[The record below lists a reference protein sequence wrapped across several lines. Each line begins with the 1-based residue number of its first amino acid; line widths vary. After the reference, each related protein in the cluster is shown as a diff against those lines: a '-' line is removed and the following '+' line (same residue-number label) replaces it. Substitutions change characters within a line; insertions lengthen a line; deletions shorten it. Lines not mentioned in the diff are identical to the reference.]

1 MNGLFHPQTP
11 GELSPQNWQL
21 LSAYLDG
28 QLSGR
33 EKALIE
39 QQLQR
44 EPAWRE
50 GLETLRKTR
59 AVLRAAPRR
68 RAPRNFTLSP
78 ALAQQPRSGW
88 LLPFFRF
95 SSAFAT
101 LLVLLSFALQYL
113 PGRAVPTAVYL
124 ESDAALQNSQ
134 AVQNSGTPPPLI
146 VWGGPQA
153 YVPLQEGYNQPG
165 YGGMGG
171 GGGNDG
177 GAAASMPPPAS
188 ARQEASAAKT
198 IAGGEAPPP
207 VLSAPEA
214 VSAGMQPEAASMSAT
229 GPSVTAADAAPE
241 AMPAEQAAPTSPPAP
256 TATPAPSAT
265 PIAVPEA
272 EQLSDLVSG
281 AGPILGVRPGAEAQA
296 SNSQS
301 VQSLPTP
308 LPIPPAAPPGRT
320 VDWPLVRTLLLAC
333 ALGSLL
339 AVFVLQRKA
348 RR

>member
-1 MNGLFHPQTP
+1 MNGLFHPRTP

-28 QLSGR
+28 QISDR

-39 QQLQR
+39 QRLQR

-59 AVLRAAPRR
+59 SVLRAAPRR

-78 ALAQQPRSGW
+78 ALAQPPRAGW

-153 YVPLQEGYNQPG
+153 YVPLREGYNLPG
-165 YGGMGG
+165 YGGMGR

-177 GAAASMPPPAS
+177 GAPASLPPPAS
-188 ARQEASAAKT
+188 ARQESSAAKT

-214 VSAGMQPEAASMSAT
+214 VSAGMQPEAASMSAAA
-229 GPSVTAADAAPE
+229 PSAAAPE
-241 AMPAEQAAPTSPPAP
+241 AVTAAQAAPT
-256 TATPAPSAT
+256 T
-265 PIAVPEA
+265 VPEA
-272 EQLSDLVSG
+272 EQSAGLVNG

-296 SNSQS
+296 ANSQS
-301 VQSLPTP
+301 LQSLPTP
-308 LPIPPAAPPGRT
+308 LPIRPATPPGRA
-320 VDWPLVRTLLLAC
+320 VDWPLVRTLLLVC

-339 AVFVLQRKA
+339 AVFVLQRKV